1 MTSQDFYNNLLT
13 EDAQTA
19 PQSAP
24 QSQIST
30 DNTSRV
36 EALIAQLKSSN
47 ADISSGYNDWL
58 KVGFALASEFGESG
72 RRYFHDI
79 SSIYSGY
86 ERQECDKKYDHCL
99 KSDNDKN
106 NIATLFYLAEQ
117 QGVKLLHQE
126 YRSSLTEAQTHADA
140 TSAKMSP
147 CRL

>member
-47 ADISSGYNDWL
+47 ADITSGYNDWL
-58 KVGFALASEFGESG
+58 KV
-72 RRYFHDI
+72 
-79 SSIYSGY
+79 
-86 ERQECDKKYDHCL
+86 
-99 KSDNDKN
+99 
-106 NIATLFYLAEQ
+106 
-117 QGVKLLHQE
+117 
-126 YRSSLTEAQTHADA
+126 
-140 TSAKMSP
+140 
-147 CRL
+147 